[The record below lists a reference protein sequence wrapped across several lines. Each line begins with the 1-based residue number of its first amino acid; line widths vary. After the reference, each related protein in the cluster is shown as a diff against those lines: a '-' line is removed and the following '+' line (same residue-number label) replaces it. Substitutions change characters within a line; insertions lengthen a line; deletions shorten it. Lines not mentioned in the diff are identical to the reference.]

1 MKHLSKG
8 IYNKASLLF
17 LLLIFVFKVSSAQDK
32 IKTKEG
38 TNLNVKIIYVDKDYI
53 YFYQQTTDPQ
63 KKVRKIS
70 KKIVSEFQYL
80 SIEDGKNLQVIKE
93 DSLLFVSYLNS
104 QNGEPFRGTINYSA
118 NVYFHELKKGGL
130 EKSKDTTNSN
140 SSVKLNNNYNQPL
153 QNVDLKLPYVNQ
165 KFRNAGKH
173 MLIAN
178 GLIVAS
184 GILAYTST
192 KITLPNNPT
201 RDDIKRVADL
211 QSTLQ
216 RLSIV
221 SGIAS
226 FGFSVS
232 AGINIYNGSIYL
244 K

>member
-8 IYNKASLLF
+8 ISNKASLLF
-17 LLLIFVFKVSSAQDK
+17 LLLIFMFKFSSAQDK

-93 DSLLFVSYLNS
+93 DSLLFISYLNS
-104 QNGEPFRGTINYSA
+104 QNGEPFRGTINYS
-118 NVYFHELKKGGL
+118 GL
-130 EKSKDTTNSN
+130 EKSKDTTNSS
-140 SSVKLNNNYNQPL
+140 SSVKLNNNNQPL
-153 QNVDLKLPYVNQ
+153 QKVDLKLPYVNQ

-173 MLIAN
+173 ILIAN

-184 GILAYTST
+184 GLFAYAST

-211 QSTLQ
+211 QSTLNF
-216 RLSIV
+216 LSGA
-221 SGIAS
+221 STIAS

>member
-17 LLLIFVFKVSSAQDK
+17 LLLIFMFKFSSAQDK

-104 QNGEPFRGTINYSA
+104 QNGEPFRGRINYS
-118 NVYFHELKKGGL
+118 GL

-140 SSVKLNNNYNQPL
+140 SSVKLNNNQPL
-153 QNVDLKLPYVNQ
+153 QKVDLKLPYVNQ

-178 GLIVAS
+178 GLMLSA
-184 GILAYTST
+184 GILSYSALRVSFQ
-192 KITLPNNPT
+192 NNASSN
-201 RDDIKRVADL
+201 DIKRVEDL
-211 QSTLQ
+211 IKNLQ
-216 RLSIV
+216 TLSIV
-221 SGIAS
+221 STIAS

>member
-8 IYNKASLLF
+8 ISNKASLLF
-17 LLLIFVFKVSSAQDK
+17 LLLIFVFKFSSAQDK

-38 TNLNVKIIYVDKDYI
+38 TNLNVKIIYVDKDYV

-70 KKIVSEFQYL
+70 RKIVSEFQYL

-104 QNGEPFRGTINYSA
+104 QNGEPFRGTINYSR
-118 NVYFHELKKGGL
+118 L
-130 EKSKDTTNSN
+130 ENSKDTTKFNSLLK
-140 SSVKLNNNYNQPL
+140 VDGNNQSL
-153 QNVDLKLPYVNQ
+153 QKVDLKLPYVNQ

-178 GLIVAS
+178 GLVVAS

-201 RDDIKRVADL
+201 RDDIKRAADL
-211 QSTLQ
+211 QSTLNF
-216 RLSIV
+216 LSVASSIT
-221 SGIAS
+221 S

-232 AGINIYNGSIYL
+232 AGINIYNGSIFL

>member
-38 TNLNVKIIYVDKDYI
+38 TNLNVKIIYVDKDYV
-53 YFYQQTTDPQ
+53 YFYQKTTDPQ

-70 KKIVSEFQYL
+70 RKIVSEFQYL

-104 QNGEPFRGTINYSA
+104 QNGEPFRGTINYSR
-118 NVYFHELKKGGL
+118 L
-130 EKSKDTTNSN
+130 ENSKDTTKFNSLLK
-140 SSVKLNNNYNQPL
+140 VDGNNQSL
-153 QNVDLKLPYVNQ
+153 QKVDLKLPYVNQ

-178 GLIVAS
+178 GLVVAT

>member
-8 IYNKASLLF
+8 ISNKASLLF
-17 LLLIFVFKVSSAQDK
+17 LLLIFVFKFSSAQDK

-38 TNLNVKIIYVDKDYI
+38 TNLNVKIIYVDKDYV

-70 KKIVSEFQYL
+70 RKIVSEFQYL

-104 QNGEPFRGTINYSA
+104 QNGEPFRGTINYSR
-118 NVYFHELKKGGL
+118 L
-130 EKSKDTTNSN
+130 ENSKDTTKFNSLLK
-140 SSVKLNNNYNQPL
+140 VDGNNQSL
-153 QNVDLKLPYVNQ
+153 QKVDLKLPYVNQ

-201 RDDIKRVADL
+201 RDDIKRAADL
-211 QSTLQ
+211 QSTLNF
-216 RLSIV
+216 LSVASSIT
-221 SGIAS
+221 S

>member
-1 MKHLSKG
+1 
-8 IYNKASLLF
+8 
-17 LLLIFVFKVSSAQDK
+17 VFKVSSAQDK

-38 TNLNVKIIYVDKDYI
+38 TNLNVKIIYVDKDYV
-53 YFYQQTTDPQ
+53 YFYQKTTDPQ

-70 KKIVSEFQYL
+70 RKIVSEFQYL

-104 QNGEPFRGTINYSA
+104 QNGEPFRGTINYSR
-118 NVYFHELKKGGL
+118 L
-130 EKSKDTTNSN
+130 ENSKDTTKVNSLLK
-140 SSVKLNNNYNQPL
+140 VDGNNQSL
-153 QNVDLKLPYVNQ
+153 QKVDLKLPYVNQ

-178 GLIVAS
+178 GLVVAT

>member
-8 IYNKASLLF
+8 ISNKASLLF

-38 TNLNVKIIYVDKDYI
+38 TNLNVKIIYVDKDYV
-53 YFYQQTTDPQ
+53 YFYQQTTEPQ

-70 KKIVSEFQYL
+70 RKIVSEFQYL

-104 QNGEPFRGTINYSA
+104 QNGEPFRGTINYSR
-118 NVYFHELKKGGL
+118 L
-130 EKSKDTTNSN
+130 ENSKDTTKFNSLLK
-140 SSVKLNNNYNQPL
+140 VDGNNQSL
-153 QNVDLKLPYVNQ
+153 QKVDLKLPYVNQ

-178 GLIVAS
+178 GLVVAT

>member
-1 MKHLSKG
+1 MLAK
-8 IYNKASLLF
+8 NKIEVFISDIQRLFQSGEMIRIVDGNNQSL
-17 LLLIFVFKVSSAQDK
+17 
-32 IKTKEG
+32 
-38 TNLNVKIIYVDKDYI
+38 
-53 YFYQQTTDPQ
+53 Q
-63 KKVRKIS
+63 K
-70 KKIVSEFQYL
+70 
-80 SIEDGKNLQVIKE
+80 
-93 DSLLFVSYLNS
+93 
-104 QNGEPFRGTINYSA
+104 
-118 NVYFHELKKGGL
+118 
-130 EKSKDTTNSN
+130 
-140 SSVKLNNNYNQPL
+140 
-153 QNVDLKLPYVNQ
+153 VDLKLPYVNQ

-178 GLIVAS
+178 GLVVAT

-216 RLSIV
+216 ILSIV

>member
-1 MKHLSKG
+1 
-8 IYNKASLLF
+8 
-17 LLLIFVFKVSSAQDK
+17 VFKFSSAQDK

-38 TNLNVKIIYVDKDYI
+38 TNLNVKIIYVDKDYV

-70 KKIVSEFQYL
+70 RKIVSEFQYL

-104 QNGEPFRGTINYSA
+104 QNGEPFRGTINYSR
-118 NVYFHELKKGGL
+118 L
-130 EKSKDTTNSN
+130 ENSKDTTKFNSLLK
-140 SSVKLNNNYNQPL
+140 VDGNNQSL
-153 QNVDLKLPYVNQ
+153 QKVDLKLPYVNQ

-201 RDDIKRVADL
+201 RDDIKRAADL
-211 QSTLQ
+211 QSTLNF
-216 RLSIV
+216 LSVASSIT
-221 SGIAS
+221 S

>member
-1 MKHLSKG
+1 MKNSFVG

-38 TNLNVKIIYVDKDYI
+38 TNLNVKIIYVDKDYV
-53 YFYQQTTDPQ
+53 YFYQKTTDPQ

-70 KKIVSEFQYL
+70 RKIVSEFQYL

-104 QNGEPFRGTINYSA
+104 QNGEPFRGTINYSR
-118 NVYFHELKKGGL
+118 L
-130 EKSKDTTNSN
+130 ENSKDTTKVNSLLK
-140 SSVKLNNNYNQPL
+140 VDGNNQSL
-153 QNVDLKLPYVNQ
+153 QKVDLKLPYVNQ

-178 GLIVAS
+178 GLVVAT